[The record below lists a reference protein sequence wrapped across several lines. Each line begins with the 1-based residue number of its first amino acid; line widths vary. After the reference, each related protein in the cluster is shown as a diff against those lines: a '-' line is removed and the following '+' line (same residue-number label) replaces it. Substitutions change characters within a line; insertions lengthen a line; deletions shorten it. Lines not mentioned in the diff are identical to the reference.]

1 MPTLFLD
8 PGQFSHWLLIEEPVD
23 EGDGQGGF
31 TREWRET
38 AATWGMIVPLSA
50 RMREVARQTDERT
63 THHITVRWRDDIR
76 SGLRFRKGERLFRIR
91 TAYDPD
97 ETGRFLLCRCEEQG
111 R

>member
-23 EGDGQGGF
+23 EPDGAGGSV
-31 TREWRET
+31 RQWREV

-50 RMREVARQTDERT
+50 RMRELARGTDERT
-63 THHITVRWRDDIR
+63 SHHVTVRHRADIR
-76 SGLRFRKGERLFRIR
+76 SGMRFRKGERLLSIL

-97 ETGRFLLCRCEEQG
+97 ETGRFLLCRCEEEG